1 MSVPVENPSHPLFRL
16 SHPASRIAY
25 NIRDSPIE
33 GTGAMRLPPKL
44 IEIIAF
50 RVVQRLVETGAIVC
64 RDPNVRDQLEAAIE
78 RALTEEFK
86 LEDQLDEEVR
96 RILAQYADQIDRS
109 QVEYHEL
116 FRKIKQRLAKE
127 RGIVL

>member
-1 MSVPVENPSHPLFRL
+1 
-16 SHPASRIAY
+16 
-25 NIRDSPIE
+25 
-33 GTGAMRLPPKL
+33 MRLPPKL

-116 FRKIKQRLAKE
+116 FRKVKQRLAKE

>member
-1 MSVPVENPSHPLFRL
+1 M
-16 SHPASRIAY
+16 
-25 NIRDSPIE
+25 D
-33 GTGAMRLPPKL
+33 GKGAMRLPPKL

-64 RDPNVRDQLEAAIE
+64 RDPNALEETVE

-96 RILAQYADQIDRS
+96 RILAQYADQIERS
-109 QVEYHEL
+109 SVEYHEL
-116 FRKIKQRLAKE
+116 FRKVKQCLAKE
-127 RGIVL
+127 KGIVL

>member
-1 MSVPVENPSHPLFRL
+1 
-16 SHPASRIAY
+16 
-25 NIRDSPIE
+25 
-33 GTGAMRLPPKL
+33 MRLPPKL

-64 RDPNVRDQLEAAIE
+64 RDPNARDQLEAAIE

-116 FRKIKQRLAKE
+116 FRKVKQRLAKE